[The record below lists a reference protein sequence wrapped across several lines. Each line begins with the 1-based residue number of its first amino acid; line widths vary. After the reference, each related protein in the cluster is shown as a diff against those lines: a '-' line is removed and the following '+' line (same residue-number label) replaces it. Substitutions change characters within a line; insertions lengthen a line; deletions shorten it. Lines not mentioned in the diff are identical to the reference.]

1 MCSARMTGGQLPV
14 IALFGVGQIGGS
26 LGMAWRKAGATVLG
40 VDREPPHEAVR
51 LGALDQAATLEEAL
65 AQADV
70 LVLAAPL
77 SAVLEAAERFGS
89 RVRPGTV
96 VTDVSSVKGPVVE
109 AWNRALAP
117 GAAFVGGHPMFGR
130 EVSGV
135 ANASPEL
142 ARGSRWIL
150 TPSARSTAEAVT
162 LVQYLALLAGAGAV
176 PAMTPEEH
184 DRRIAAIS
192 HLPQMVATALAAAA
206 METEE
211 QLGNTIDL
219 SAGGFRDTTRIAGSP
234 AAMWTEILLANRGA
248 LREVL
253 TSFRQALDALEE
265 GDAEAIRQVFS
276 QAHAARLRLPVN
288 REER

>member
-1 MCSARMTGGQLPV
+1 MTGGQLPV